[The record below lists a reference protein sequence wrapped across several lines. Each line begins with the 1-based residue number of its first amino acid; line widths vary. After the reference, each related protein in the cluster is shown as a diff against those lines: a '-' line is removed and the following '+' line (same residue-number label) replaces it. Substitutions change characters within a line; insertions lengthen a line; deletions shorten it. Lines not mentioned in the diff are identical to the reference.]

1 METKQLD
8 YTRAD
13 ELARELIK
21 IVQGYLTSHTKEEI
35 EKLIWETYIFGREAH
50 GDQIRKSGE
59 PYITHPLSASI
70 LLTQIKPDIVSIQAC
85 ILHDVIEDTPRT
97 EAEIAEKFGDDV
109 AKICQ

>member
-1 METKQLD
+1 METKKLD

-13 ELARELIK
+13 ELAHKLIK

-35 EKLIWETYIFGREAH
+35 EKLIWETYIFAREAH

-70 LLTQIKPDIVSIQAC
+70 LLTEIKPDIVSIQAC

-97 EAEIAEKFGDDV
+97 EEEIAEKFGDDV
-109 AKICQ
+109 ARICQ